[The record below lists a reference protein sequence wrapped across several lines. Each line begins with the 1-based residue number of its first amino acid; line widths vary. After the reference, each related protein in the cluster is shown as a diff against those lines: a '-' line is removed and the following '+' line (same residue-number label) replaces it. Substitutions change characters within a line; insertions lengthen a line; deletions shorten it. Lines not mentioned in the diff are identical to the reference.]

1 LGGEATGK
9 SPVDRGK
16 LGTKRHVL
24 TDQRGAPIGLKV
36 TGANRHDS
44 QALRATLESIPVK
57 RPAQGAAGG
66 QHLTADKGYDY
77 PAVRSTLS
85 RRGYVAHI
93 PRRDGQAPK
102 QRGKRRYRPKRWVV
116 ERTHGW
122 TNRYRRLLVR
132 WEKKE
137 ANYLALVH
145 FAFAINLYRLIILG

>member
-1 LGGEATGK
+1 M
-9 SPVDRGK
+9 DRGK

-24 TDQRGAPIGLKV
+24 TDQRGAPIGLEV

-44 QALRATLESIPVK
+44 QVVRATLASIPVK
-57 RPAQGAAGG
+57 RPAPTAEAE

-77 PAVRSTLS
+77 PLVRETLR
-85 RRGYVAHI
+85 RRGYTAHI
-93 PRRDGQAPK
+93 PKRDGQPPK
-102 QRGKRRYRPKRWVV
+102 QRGKRRYQPKRWVV

-137 ANYLALVH
+137 ANYVALVH